1 MRLSEILA
9 GCRYKE
15 VLSGTL
21 RVQGQAPAALQCAS
35 ANTELLPDTE
45 VSGIAYDS
53 RKVVK
58 GNIFVAI
65 KGENSDGHDF
75 INDAILRGAGVIV
88 HEKTMSCEQSEACNE
103 AGPVFI
109 RVEDSR
115 EALAC
120 ISNNF
125 YERPSWDI
133 SVIGVTGTNGKTT
146 TTYLIKSILE
156 AWKRDVGL
164 IGTLGYL
171 VSGNEYAALHTT
183 PESPEFQGLLREMAS
198 SGCNYVVTEVSSH
211 ALAQKRV
218 DYTLFDIGVFTNL
231 TRDHLDYH
239 KTMEEYFGAKKR
251 LFTDLLSEDATAV
264 INMDDEWGR
273 RLASELNKR
282 PANDPD
288 AVITYGID
296 KEADVVAVDIENS
309 FSGVSFALQ
318 HKNKSFRIDSP
329 LIGSTSV
336 YNILAAVSVAIALDI
351 PDETIMAG
359 IREIKPVKGRLE
371 KIDYGQ
377 DFLCIIDYA
386 HTPDALE
393 RLLATARELISK
405 VSGSR
410 QTGLPDRGDSAPR
423 IITVFGCGGNRDKG
437 KRPIMGGIATK
448 LSDYVIITSD
458 NPRKEN
464 PLDIIKDIEAGV
476 AGDNYHVVPD
486 RREAINAAVARA
498 RAGDIVIIAGKGH
511 EGYQEIGDT
520 RLGFSDK
527 EAGRDAIKCRLKQ

>member
-1 MRLSEILA
+1 MRLTEIMA
-9 GCRYKE
+9 GCRYRE
-15 VLSGTL
+15 VLSGAL
-21 RVQGQAPAALQCAS
+21 RIQHQATEALQCAS
-35 ANTELLPDTE
+35 ANTETLPETE

-53 RKVVK
+53 RKVSK

-65 KGENSDGHDF
+65 KGENFDGHDF
-75 INDAILRGAGVIV
+75 IKDAIIKGAGVIV
-88 HEKTMSCEQSEACNE
+88 HEKITSMKQSETAKE
-103 AGPVFI
+103 AAPVFI

-183 PESPEFQGLLREMAS
+183 PESPEFQGLLRDMAS

-211 ALAQKRV
+211 ALSQKRV
-218 DYTLFDIGVFTNL
+218 DYTLFDIAVFTNL

-239 KTMEEYFGAKKR
+239 KTMEDYFDAKKR
-251 LFTDLLSEDATAV
+251 LFTDLLSEEATAV
-264 INMDDEWGR
+264 INLDDEWGR
-273 RLASELNKR
+273 KLASELNKR
-282 PANDPD
+282 PANDAD

-329 LIGSTSV
+329 LIGSTNV

-351 PDETIMAG
+351 PDETIMEG
-359 IREIKPVKGRLE
+359 IRDIKPVKGRLE
-371 KIDYGQ
+371 KVDYGQ

-393 RLLATARELISK
+393 RLLVTARELMAK
-405 VSGSR
+405 VTSSR
-410 QTGLPDRGDSAPR
+410 QKGLPASEDATPR

-437 KRPIMGGIATK
+437 KRPIMGGIATR
-448 LSDYVIITSD
+448 LSDYAIITSD
-458 NPRKEN
+458 NPRREN
-464 PLDIIKDIEAGV
+464 PMEIIRDIEAGA
-476 AGDNYHVVPD
+476 AGDNYEVIPD

-511 EGYQEIGDT
+511 ESYQEIGDA

-527 EAGRDAIKCRLKQ
+527 EVGRDAIKCKLKQ

>member
-1 MRLSEILA
+1 MRLTELLS
-9 GCRYKE
+9 GCRYEE
-15 VLSGTL
+15 VLSGPL
-21 RVQGQAPAALQCAS
+21 RIQGQAPESLQCAS
-35 ANTELLPDTE
+35 ANTEMLPEAE
-45 VSGIAYDS
+45 VTGIAYDS
-53 RKVVK
+53 RKVSK
-58 GNIFVAI
+58 GDLFVAI
-65 KGENSDGHDF
+65 RGENFDGHDF
-75 INDAILRGAGVIV
+75 INNAIRKGAGVIV
-88 HEKTMSCEQSEACNE
+88 HEKMINCEQAETDSVA
-103 AGPVFI
+103 APIFI

-115 EALAC
+115 DALAC

-146 TTYLIKSILE
+146 TTYLVKSILE

-171 VSGNEYAALHTT
+171 LKGNEYAALHTT

-211 ALAQKRV
+211 ALSQKRV

-282 PANDPD
+282 PANDVD
-288 AVITYGID
+288 AVITYGIE
-296 KEADVVAVDIENS
+296 KEADVVAVDIESS

-329 LIGSTSV
+329 LIGSTNV

-351 PDETIMAG
+351 PDETIMEG
-359 IREIKPVKGRLE
+359 IRDIKPIKGRLE
-371 KIDYGQ
+371 KVDYGQ

-393 RLLATARELISK
+393 RLLVMARELMSR
-405 VSGSR
+405 VSSQQASLAGKEAQPPS
-410 QTGLPDRGDSAPR
+410 

-437 KRPIMGGIATK
+437 KRPIMGGIATRF
-448 LSDYVIITSD
+448 SDYAIITSD

-464 PLDIIKDIEAGV
+464 PIEIIKEIEAGV
-476 AGDNYHVVPD
+476 SGDNYEVIPD

-511 EGYQEIGDT
+511 EGYQEIGDA